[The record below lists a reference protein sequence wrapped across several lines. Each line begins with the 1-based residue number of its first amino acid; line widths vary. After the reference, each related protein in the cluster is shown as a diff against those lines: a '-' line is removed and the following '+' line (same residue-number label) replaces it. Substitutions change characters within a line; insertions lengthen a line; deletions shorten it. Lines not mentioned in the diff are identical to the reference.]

1 MQTVLRVISNFSRKH
16 VIVIA
21 RHEYGDDSQQ
31 GLGVA
36 LQSVGDVVID
46 PETRIDA
53 DRQARGNER
62 IDRPKPFRFRIGF
75 HIFASQW
82 TGYPQCKPTW
92 RVRVRYSW
100 LLRNRGTGAAP
111 AKAWCSQRS
120 KTPSQPSTSRRV
132 HS

>member
-21 RHEYGDDSQQ
+21 RHEYGDNGQQ

-62 IDRPKPFRFRIGF
+62 IDRPKPFG
-75 HIFASQW
+75 SVSVSMSSPVN
-82 TGYPQCKPTW
+82 GLDNPLCKPT
-92 RVRVRYSW
+92 
-100 LLRNRGTGAAP
+100 
-111 AKAWCSQRS
+111 
-120 KTPSQPSTSRRV
+120 
-132 HS
+132 